1 MADVL
6 LVNAPAASVGSDA
19 HASLNPPLGLAYIGG
34 ALSDRGFAVEAIDF
48 NISGLSEKRL
58 QATLSRTDPEI
69 VGISAHTET
78 YPNALEIASVVKDVA
93 PETVV
98 VLGGAHPSVTY
109 EKTATEPPV
118 DYVVVGEGDRTMAA
132 LTESLAAGNVPT
144 DITGVAFETGSGV
157 TFTGRRPFIEDP
169 DSLPRPARDLFPLH
183 LYRSPGNVLFS
194 RGGCPFN
201 CHFCAVNSI
210 WEEGGRRFHSPD
222 RVVEEIRTLIEGY
235 GIDHINFADDVFTL
249 HRGKTEALLDQLTGL
264 QLAQPWSFTCATRVD
279 LVDEDLLQ
287 RLADAGCTGIQ
298 FGVEAGSQEILDE
311 IGKGISTEEIR
322 TTVEKSVDAG
332 LDVLASFMFPHPAD
346 TPETIRS
353 QISFMR
359 ELHELGADLSLA
371 YTTPY
376 PGTGYRELVKSG
388 EIEVEADGWGDY
400 DARHLMISTRSLS
413 IAELEP
419 LRDELLQKTGLH
431 REQAT
436 PPSH

>member
-6 LVNAPAASVGSDA
+6 LMNAPAGTVGSDA

-34 ALSDRGFAVEAIDF
+34 ALRERGLAVEAIDF
-48 NISGLSEKRL
+48 NISGLSVNRL
-58 QATLSRTDPEI
+58 EATLSRTKPQI

-78 YPNALEIASVVKDVA
+78 YPNALDIASVVKDVN

-109 EKTATEPPV
+109 ERTATEPSV
-118 DYVVVGEGDRTMAA
+118 DYVVVGEGDQTMGE
-132 LTESLAAGNVPT
+132 LSESIINEQEPTE
-144 DITGVAFETGSGV
+144 IKGVAFESEGEV

-169 DSLPRPARDLFPLH
+169 DSLPPPARDLFPLH

-222 RVVEEIRTLIEGY
+222 RVAEEIRTLVEGY

-249 HRGKTEALLDQLTGL
+249 HRRKTEALLDRLSNL

-298 FGVEAGSQEILDE
+298 FGVEAGSQEILE
-311 IGKGISTEEIR
+311 TIGKGISTQEIR
-322 TTVEKSVDAG
+322 ATVEQSVDAG

-346 TPETIRS
+346 TEKTIRS
-353 QISFMR
+353 QIAFMR

-376 PGTGYRELVKSG
+376 PGTGYRELVKTG
-388 EIEVEADGWGDY
+388 EIEVEADGWDEY
-400 DARHLMISTRSLS
+400 DAKHLLISTRSLS
-413 IAELEP
+413 IEELEP
-419 LRDELLQKTGLH
+419 LREELLQKTGLQ
-431 REQAT
+431 REKAT
-436 PPSH
+436 PQ